1 MHFIDPAPNYRLA
14 RWLFVRLLGLI
25 YLAAFVSLW
34 VQVDGLIG
42 SNGILPATD
51 FLNRAGPQLTG
62 WERYHLL
69 PTLLWF
75 NPGDG
80 ALHLLC
86 GGGALLAALLIV
98 GVAPGP
104 ILALLWL
111 FYLSL
116 VTVSREFLSF
126 QWDNLLLEAGFLAI
140 WLAPWR
146 IRPARALQPPLRP
159 VLWTLWFL
167 LFKLMFSSGLV
178 KLLSGDPTWRSLTAL
193 NFHYETQPLPTPLA
207 WYAHQLPGW
216 FQAASVALMFV
227 IELGV
232 PFLIFG
238 PRLRRWAFGPLAGL
252 QLLILLTGNYAFF
265 NWLAIALCVLLL
277 DDEILH
283 RVLPGSLTQRLQTSD
298 VSPGQTP
305 AVFNLYHRFFIS
317 GLAAIVLLVSAI
329 QMAGMVLPVPAAA
342 RSVLIWLAPF
352 RTLNNYGLFAVM
364 TTSRPEIIIEGSSDG
379 ETWQAYEF
387 RWKPGLLSRRPPLV
401 APHQPRLDWQMWF
414 AALGDYRRNPWLIDF
429 MFRLLEGS
437 PQVES
442 LLAHNPFP
450 DAPPR
455 FIRATVYD
463 YHFSDFND
471 TSGNWWRRDVQ
482 GLYLPVLSLQEFRR
496 GLPGEDET
504 NESNR

>member
-1 MHFIDPAPNYRLA
+1 MSLFGPASNYRLA

-42 SNGILPATD
+42 SHGILPAGD
-51 FLNRAGPQLTG
+51 FLNRAGQQLTG

-69 PTLLWF
+69 PTLLWL
-75 NPGDG
+75 NPGDAG
-80 ALHLLC
+80 LHLLC
-86 GGGALLAALLIV
+86 GGGVLLAGLLIV
-98 GVAPGP
+98 GIAPGP
-104 ILALLWL
+104 MLVLLWL

-140 WLAPWR
+140 WLAPWH
-146 IRPARALQPPLRP
+146 IRPARTLEPPPRP
-159 VLWTLWFL
+159 VLWSLWFL

-216 FQAASVALMFV
+216 FQAASVVVMFA

-232 PFLIFG
+232 PFLIFV
-238 PRLRRWAFGPLAGL
+238 PRLRRWAFVPLAGL

-265 NWLAIALCVLLL
+265 NWLTITLCVLLL
-277 DDEILH
+277 DDHILG
-283 RVLPGSLTQRLQTSD
+283 RVLPGTLTRRLQTAEI
-298 VSPGQTP
+298 SPERPPALSTP
-305 AVFNLYHRFFIS
+305 YHRFFIP
-317 GLAAIVLLVSAI
+317 GLAAIVLLLSAT
-329 QMAGMVLPVPAAA
+329 QMAGMVLPVPPPA
-342 RSVLIWLAPF
+342 RSVLRWLAPF
-352 RTLNNYGLFAVM
+352 RTINNYGLFAVM
-364 TTSRPEIIIEGSSDG
+364 TTSRPEIIIEGSNDG
-379 ETWQAYEF
+379 QTWQAYEF
-387 RWKPGLLSRRPPLV
+387 RWKPGPVGRRPPIV

-414 AALGDYRRNPWLIDF
+414 AALSDYQRNPWLVNF

-437 PQVES
+437 PPVER

-463 YHFSDFND
+463 YHFTDFSDP
-471 TSGNWWRRDVQ
+471 SGDWWRRELR
-482 GLYLPVLSLQEFRR
+482 GPYLPVLSL
-496 GLPGEDET
+496 
-504 NESNR
+504 NN